1 MTDNSSLPVASG
13 NETFANN
20 DIGGVKYPAND
31 TDVASGKAMPV
42 QLRSATGLIPGGE
55 PTDAANANTDTTS
68 VSWTSLF
75 KQISKSVQTNPVA
88 RWLAGSGQ
96 GLTWG
101 ALFSSTANT
110 DINQT
115 TPIPTA
121 NCMLSTIT
129 ISNGTGLDKY
139 MDISIRC
146 AISSSTIA
154 AGANFAI
161 YLYALL
167 DDGSTYGTGELT
179 AGTTSALLPPIPPA
193 AIFPLR
199 AAATQTTLVGFAQ
212 GIVLPPGTFKAVFQ
226 NNSGFTLNATGNVCQ
241 YRTYN

>member
-1 MTDNSSLPVASG
+1 MATKASWVA
-13 NETFANN
+13 
-20 DIGGVKYPAND
+20 
-31 TDVASGKAMPV
+31 
-42 QLRSATGLIPGGE
+42 GLGE
-55 PTDAANANTDTTS
+55 
-68 VSWTSLF
+68 
-75 KQISKSVQTNPVA
+75 
-88 RWLAGSGQ
+88 
-96 GLTWG
+96 GLSWG

-129 ISNGTGLDKY
+129 ITNGTALDIF
-139 MDISIRC
+139 MDISLRC
-146 AISSSTIA
+146 GISSSTIV

-161 YLYALL
+161 YLYSLL

-179 AGTTSALLPPIPPA
+179 AGTTSAALPPIAPV

-199 AAATQTTLVGFAQ
+199 AAGTQTTLVGFAQ
-212 GIVLPPGTFKAVFQ
+212 GIILPPGSFKAVFQ

-241 YRTYN
+241 YRTYNIAMT